1 MSSVQGGT
9 HSFSAGTRQKF
20 TPEYLAKQ
28 LPMFQERIP
37 RASQVRW
44 RESERVCVY
53 SWFSYSRLGCCVLV
67 FWIEI
72 ISSYLLI

>member
-20 TPEYLAKQ
+20 MPEYLAKQ

-37 RASQVRW
+37 RPSQVRM
-44 RESERVCVY
+44 RERGEQDRVRVSVCI
-53 SWFSYSRLGCCVLV
+53 LV
-67 FWIEI
+67 PYTLDLDAVCLC
-72 ISSYLLI
+72 SGSK